1 MNPMSLLIATAVLFV
16 GSHLLL
22 SHPLRDGLASRL
34 GERGFQ
40 IVYSIVAFAT
50 FIPLV
55 QAWRAMPPEPPLWT
69 VDDPLWA
76 LATLIVL
83 FASILFMGSLIGNPA
98 LPSPKAAFAAQ
109 GAPRGVF
116 AITRHPMMG
125 AVGRC
130 DPARPCAV
138 RRHPAVARGD
148 LGAWRAWL
156 YGRGHLALDRLIAM
170 NDEAR
175 IADMALRLLG
185 RAFNELDEQ
194 EQRVI
199 CAIAERAPTSRNAG
213 EIDDEEASFG
223 DRLADRV
230 AAAAQFERPRAG
242 GARLRSLSLYLPQP
256 DALDARG
263 DPGAG
268 DHDEPES
275 AGGEG
280 PAVGPARL

>member
-109 GAPRGVF
+109 GR
-116 AITRHPMMG
+116 
-125 AVGRC
+125 
-130 DPARPCAV
+130 
-138 RRHPAVARGD
+138 
-148 LGAWRAWL
+148 
-156 YGRGHLALDRLIAM
+156 
-170 NDEAR
+170 
-175 IADMALRLLG
+175 
-185 RAFNELDEQ
+185 
-194 EQRVI
+194 
-199 CAIAERAPTSRNAG
+199 
-213 EIDDEEASFG
+213 
-223 DRLADRV
+223 
-230 AAAAQFERPRAG
+230 RAG
-242 GARLRSLSLYLPQP
+242 FSRLPVIR
-256 DALDARG
+256 
-263 DPGAG
+263 
-268 DHDEPES
+268 
-275 AGGEG
+275 
-280 PAVGPARL
+280 